1 MLRRLGAAD
10 ADIRPITD
18 ADHTMHRQ
26 ADRGLDRRDRAI
38 EDCGRRALEA
48 LSELS
53 RDGGDVV
60 TAQRRSP
67 AGSPASCSRH
77 DTFAAPFSAP
87 PYPVPVSD
95 PGRRRKGEDGVRT
108 GVSACG
114 TMAEYEPSDETLAVI
129 ARRHGGAAGQV
140 RPLAGGVANRVY
152 LLGDDLV
159 LRVPRAGRFLPD
171 LVKEAAVI
179 PAARR
184 AGVRAPEVVA
194 FDDTCSVAGVPY
206 MVLARARGADLADLD
221 LPAAGMERVFR
232 EVGRELA
239 KLHRLSPATAPAL
252 AALPVDDGAA
262 DPWAL
267 TGRLLEEGWIDAGHA
282 RWLTGWLDR
291 LSAHLPEDP
300 PVVLV
305 HGDIAPQ
312 NLVVAPETARLDAIV
327 DWGDAQWA
335 DPATDFAKIPLNG
348 VPAALDGYRR
358 EAGEGAWE
366 ARVLWFHLV
375 WALGRL
381 ADPVPRPRERHWSAP
396 PAGRLLGLLRF
407 FASGPPAPWDSLA

>member
-1 MLRRLGAAD
+1 
-10 ADIRPITD
+10 
-18 ADHTMHRQ
+18 
-26 ADRGLDRRDRAI
+26 
-38 EDCGRRALEA
+38 
-48 LSELS
+48 
-53 RDGGDVV
+53 
-60 TAQRRSP
+60 
-67 AGSPASCSRH
+67 
-77 DTFAAPFSAP
+77 
-87 PYPVPVSD
+87 
-95 PGRRRKGEDGVRT
+95 
-108 GVSACG
+108 
-114 TMAEYEPSDETLAVI
+114 MAEYEPSDETLAVI